1 MLNIKSIPA
10 FNDNYIWLIENS
22 DGYCAIVDPGDAKPV
37 IRYLQ
42 EHDLELN
49 AILITHHHND
59 HIGGISELL
68 RQYPSINIV
77 GPESEAIPSLTH
89 KVKDGDSIDL
99 FGYMFTVMDL
109 KGHTSGHIGY
119 FGNEKLFC
127 GDVLFSAGCGR
138 IFEGTMNDMYESL
151 NKIAQLPENTAIYC
165 AHEYTASNIAFA
177 LAVDP
182 ENKDLLEYRE
192 NVNHLR
198 AHKKPTLPTT
208 VALEKK
214 INPFLRVKEKEIIKS
229 VTNRTIETDGLSVFT
244 ALREWKNGF

>member
-10 FNDNYIWLIENS
+10 FNDNYIWLIKNR

-37 IRYLQ
+37 IRYLK
-42 EHDLELN
+42 EHNLELK
-49 AILITHHHND
+49 AVLITHHHND

-68 RQYPSINIV
+68 RHYPSINIV
-77 GPESEAIPSLTH
+77 GPENEAIPSLTH
-89 KVKDGDSIDL
+89 KVKEDDSIDL
-99 FGYMFTVMDL
+99 FDHTFTVMDL

-119 FGNEKLFC
+119 LSNDMLFC

-138 IFEGTMNDMYESL
+138 VFEGTMNDMYQSL
-151 NKIAQLPENTAIYC
+151 NKIKNLPDDILVYC

-182 ENKDLLEYRE
+182 ENKALLAYRDE
-192 NVNHLR
+192 VNHKR
-198 AHKKPTLPTT
+198 ANNKPTIPVHLS
-208 VALEKK
+208 LEKQ
-214 INPFLRVKEKEIIKS
+214 INPFLRVQEKEIIKS
-229 VTNRTIETDGLSVFT
+229 VSNRTDETDELSVFT